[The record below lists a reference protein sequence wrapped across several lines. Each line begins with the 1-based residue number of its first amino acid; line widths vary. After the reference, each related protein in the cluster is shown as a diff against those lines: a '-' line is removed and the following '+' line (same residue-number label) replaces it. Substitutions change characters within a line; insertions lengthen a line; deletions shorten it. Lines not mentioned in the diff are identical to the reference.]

1 MKHVPLAL
9 LAMAMA
15 VAIAP
20 NALAD
25 QITGS
30 LGVSGGNDQWT
41 ATGITFSNPSA
52 IARDA
57 TGDFGTVL
65 GASPA
70 TNPATIDDTS
80 LAFASPDEL
89 IFTIGT
95 NTGTFTATGPIDLVL
110 DDNEFLLFSG
120 TGTLTLTG
128 YSSTPGTFS
137 FSSTD
142 SGMNFGVSGSS
153 TYGFDITATPTSAT
167 PEPGSLVLLGTGL
180 FGMAIFAYRRSKSSN
195 LLMDT
200 Q

>member
-9 LAMAMA
+9 FAMAMA

-20 NALAD
+20 SALAD
-25 QITGS
+25 PILGS

-57 TGDFGTVL
+57 TGAYATVL

-70 TNPATIDDTS
+70 TNPATIDSTTFS
-80 LAFASPDEL
+80 FATPDVL
-89 IFTIGT
+89 VFTVGT
-95 NTGTFTATGPIDLVL
+95 GTATFTATGPIDLVL
-110 DDNEFLLFSG
+110 DTGEFLLFSG
-120 TGTLTLTG
+120 TGTLTLNG
-128 YSSTPGTFS
+128 YDTTKGTFS

-142 SGMNFGVSGSS
+142 SSDNFGTSGSS
-153 TYGFDITATPTSAT
+153 TYGFDVTATPT

-180 FGMAIFAYRRSKSSN
+180 FGMAVFAYRKSKRPN
-195 LLMDT
+195 LVMDT

>member
-20 NALAD
+20 SALAD

-52 IARDA
+52 TARDA
-57 TGDFGTVL
+57 TGDYATVL

-70 TNPATIDDTS
+70 TNPATINDTS
-80 LAFASPDEL
+80 FTFASPDEL
-89 IFTIGT
+89 IFTVGT

-120 TGTLTLTG
+120 TGTLTLSG
-128 YSSTPGTFS
+128 YDSTPGTFS
-137 FSSTD
+137 FSGTD
-142 SGMNFGVSGSS
+142 SGMNFGTSGSS
-153 TYGFDITATPTSAT
+153 TYGFDITATPNSAT

-180 FGMAIFAYRRSKSSN
+180 LGMSIFAYLKSKRPSIV
-195 LLMDT
+195 MDT